1 MLQVVVVAL
10 LALLV
15 GVFLKGVLAGSSTVS
30 AQLRDGKRPPAP
42 DFTLDTLDGGTFTLS
57 STRGKP
63 VVLNFWA
70 SWCGPCK
77 DEAPVLAELAHHY
90 GNKLDIVGVNSQDD
104 IGDARSFAQ
113 RYGLDFTVVHD
124 TGPVYRKWGLGGLP
138 ETFVIA
144 PDGTVVQRYAGGVT
158 RAALDEL
165 IATYEGAAE

>member
-30 AQLRDGKRPPAP
+30 AQLRDGKRPLAP
-42 DFTLDTLDGGTFTLS
+42 DFTLDTLEGRTFTLS
-57 STRGKP
+57 STRGMP

-77 DEAPVLAELAHHY
+77 DEAPVLAELAHRY
-90 GNKLDIVGVNSQDD
+90 GGKLDIVGVNSQDD
-104 IGDARSFAQ
+104 IGDARSFAH

-124 TGPVYRKWGLGGLP
+124 TGSVYRKWGLGGLP

-144 PDGTVVQRYAGGVT
+144 PGGKVVKHFPGQITGSDLEQALQPYA
-158 RAALDEL
+158 
-165 IATYEGAAE
+165 EGS

>member
-1 MLQVVVVAL
+1 VVIAL

-30 AQLRDGKRPPAP
+30 AQLRDGKRPQAP

-77 DEAPVLAELAHHY
+77 DEAPVLAELAHRY
-90 GNKLDIVGVNSQDD
+90 GDKLDIVGVNSQDD

-144 PDGTVVQRYAGGVT
+144 PDGKVVKHFPGQITGPDLEQ
-158 RAALDEL
+158 ALQP
-165 IATYEGAAE
+165 YVEGS

>member
-1 MLQVVVVAL
+1 
-10 LALLV
+10 
-15 GVFLKGVLAGSSTVS
+15 
-30 AQLRDGKRPPAP
+30 
-42 DFTLDTLDGGTFTLS
+42 
-57 STRGKP
+57 

-77 DEAPVLAELAHHY
+77 DEAPVLAELAHRY
-90 GNKLDIVGVNSQDD
+90 GDKLDIVGVNSQDD

-144 PDGTVVQRYAGGVT
+144 PDGKVIKHFPGQITGSDLEQ
-158 RAALDEL
+158 ALQPYVE
-165 IATYEGAAE
+165 AS

>member
-10 LALLV
+10 LALVV
-15 GVFLKGVLAGSSTVS
+15 GVLLKGVLAGSSTVS

-42 DFTLDTLDGGTFTLS
+42 NFTLDTLDGGTFTLS

-77 DEAPVLAELAHHY
+77 DEAPVLAELAHRY
-90 GNKLDIVGVNSQDD
+90 GRKLDIVGVNSQDD

-144 PDGTVVQRYAGGVT
+144 PDGKVVKHFPGQITGSDLEQ
-158 RAALDEL
+158 ALQP
-165 IATYEGAAE
+165 YVEGS